1 MFRQISKENAF
12 DEILNQI
19 IENIRAGRLK
29 KGDALPAERAMAEAM
44 GVSRPVIREVLR
56 SLSLLGIIKTVHGG
70 ANYISEDLENCMIG
84 PLSILLQLNNSSV
97 QQNQQLRSALEIQCA
112 KLAARNCSPIDA
124 AELKLI
130 LAKLEV
136 EQDEQIRGDLDR
148 DLHIKIGKMANN
160 SM

>member
-56 SLSLLGIIKTVHGG
+56 S
-70 ANYISEDLENCMIG
+70 
-84 PLSILLQLNNSSV
+84 
-97 QQNQQLRSALEIQCA
+97 
-112 KLAARNCSPIDA
+112 
-124 AELKLI
+124 
-130 LAKLEV
+130 
-136 EQDEQIRGDLDR
+136 
-148 DLHIKIGKMANN
+148 
-160 SM
+160 

>member
-70 ANYISEDLENCMIG
+70 ANYFRRFGKLYDW
-84 PLSILLQLNNSSV
+84 
-97 QQNQQLRSALEIQCA
+97 SAFDFITV
-112 KLAARNCSPIDA
+112 K
-124 AELKLI
+124 
-130 LAKLEV
+130 
-136 EQDEQIRGDLDR
+136 
-148 DLHIKIGKMANN
+148 
-160 SM
+160 